1 MPRFVATLPHLGLAP
16 SRAHTTDSGSAIL
29 AATMAVLL
37 AASAARAEEE
47 AAAPADEPTLTKPR
61 GASPLQEILV
71 TAQHLSL
78 PMYSEPV
85 LSIPQTVNIVSNELM
100 TDQAVTSMRN
110 ALRNV
115 SGISI
120 GAGEGSY
127 QGDNFSIRG
136 FAARSDIFLDGMS
149 DFGNYTR
156 DTFNTEE
163 IEVLKG
169 PSSVAFGRGAAG
181 GAVNSESKSPLLNGF
196 EAFGLMFGTDATRRA
211 TLDVD
216 TPLPALAGAA
226 LRVTAMA
233 HTANI
238 AERSG
243 PYYDRWG
250 VAPSIAIGLGTATRF
265 QLNYLYQQQHD
276 LPDYGIPWIL
286 DRPAPVAR
294 TNYYGF
300 TDGANYFRG
309 DINIGTV
316 KFEHDFSDS
325 VTLREQFHVANYHR
339 ALQISQGDPPGNI
352 TPETP
357 LATVVV
363 DRTQID
369 GISTDRSTENDL
381 AVQWRLHTG
390 TLEHTL
396 LGGIDYLRQ
405 TVDPRRVEPCWIVV
419 PPTSLLYPQPSD
431 PFTGVPG
438 GICTN
443 VQAYV
448 NTSSAYLIDTVKS
461 GERWT
466 FLAALRVDHMA
477 SSYVQ
482 LSPPAI
488 SFSATN
494 TLPTYR
500 LAVVYQP
507 RPTVSYYIA
516 TGTSVH
522 PNVQQ
527 ISILNEAPLTSLFDN
542 LGVGKNTEYEIG
554 AKWVSVD
561 NQLSATGALFT
572 DHQVNPAG
580 VDVDDPLNYVK
591 NAAERISGAEVSLSG
606 RLTTA
611 WQLLVNYSY
620 QNGIVTDSSDPQ
632 LIGRQVLNAPRN
644 TTSLWT
650 TYDVTA
656 TFQIGA
662 GLNQV
667 SSRTAWEVP
676 DPVTG
681 LIKEASGYV
690 IGNAMARY
698 RINDHIEIQANLS
711 NLTNKYYYDGVHPG
725 HVVPGEGR
733 ALFISAN
740 ARY

>member
-1 MPRFVATLPHLGLAP
+1 
-16 SRAHTTDSGSAIL
+16 
-29 AATMAVLL
+29 
-37 AASAARAEEE
+37 
-47 AAAPADEPTLTKPR
+47 
-61 GASPLQEILV
+61 
-71 TAQHLSL
+71 
-78 PMYSEPV
+78 
-85 LSIPQTVNIVSNELM
+85 
-100 TDQAVTSMRN
+100 
-110 ALRNV
+110 
-115 SGISI
+115 
-120 GAGEGSY
+120 
-127 QGDNFSIRG
+127 
-136 FAARSDIFLDGMS
+136 
-149 DFGNYTR
+149 
-156 DTFNTEE
+156 
-163 IEVLKG
+163 
-169 PSSVAFGRGAAG
+169 
-181 GAVNSESKSPLLNGF
+181 
-196 EAFGLMFGTDATRRA
+196 MF
-211 TLDVD
+211 
-216 TPLPALAGAA
+216 
-226 LRVTAMA
+226 
-233 HTANI
+233 
-238 AERSG
+238 
-243 PYYDRWG
+243 
-250 VAPSIAIGLGTATRF
+250 
-265 QLNYLYQQQHD
+265 QQQHD

-300 TDGANYFRG
+300 TDGSNYFRT

-316 KFEHDFSDS
+316 KFEHDFNDS

-339 ALQISQGDPPGNI
+339 ALQISQGDPPDNI
-352 TPETP
+352 TPATP
-357 LATVVV
+357 LATVIV

-369 GISTDRSTENDL
+369 GVSTDRSTENDL
-381 AVQWRLHTG
+381 AVQWRFRTAE
-390 TLEHTL
+390 LEHTL

-405 TVDPRRVEPCWIVV
+405 TIDPTRVEPCWNGV

-443 VQAYV
+443 VQAHV
-448 NTSSAYLIDTVKS
+448 NTTSGYLIDTVKS
-461 GERWT
+461 GERWL
-466 FLAALRVDHMA
+466 FLAALRVDHIT

-482 LSPPAI
+482 LAPPPVD
-488 SFSATN
+488 FSATN

-507 RPTVSYYIA
+507 RPNVSYYFA

-527 ISILNEAPLTSLFDN
+527 LSISSEAPLTPDFAN

-554 AKWVSVD
+554 AKWISAD
-561 NQLSATGALFT
+561 NRLSATGAAFT

-580 VDVDDPLNYVK
+580 VDVDDPLNFVK
-591 NAAERISGAEVSLSG
+591 NGEERVSGVEVSLAG
-606 RLTTA
+606 RLTAA
-611 WQLLVNYSY
+611 WQLLVNYTY
-620 QNGIVTDSSDPQ
+620 QNGVVTASSDPA
-632 LIGRQVLNAPRN
+632 LIGRQLLNAPRN

-650 TYDVTA
+650 TYDISSAIQV
-656 TFQIGA
+656 GA

-690 IGNAMARY
+690 IGNLMAKY
-698 RINDHIEIQANLS
+698 RINDHIEIQANLT